1 MLIFVSPFQKII
13 KQQHMKKSTQNTN
26 GRSISILFKLMLAIA
41 FLFFSAYTF
50 AGDIKI
56 KEGNADLKITTN
68 TYTNLGFTNTFT
80 EFSYRNVKTEKG
92 TFCEL
97 SVPGY
102 GSSNRVGDPKLPMLR
117 KLIEVPYGATVNV
130 SVVSYTE
137 TEYKLSDYGISENLM
152 PVQPPVFK
160 DCMNDLPDFEYNSS
174 TYLADQFNSDDL
186 VSVEILGTMRGVR
199 IARLDIAPVKYNPV
213 TNIIKVYNDIVVEIT
228 FQNGDI
234 VQTIVNK
241 EKTYS
246 PYFESMYYNQFL
258 NYKEPAVKD
267 SLTKYPVKYVIV
279 SDPMFQTIL
288 QPYIQWKTRKGFTVV
303 EAYTN
308 NVNVGTTT
316 TSIKAY
322 LQGLYNN
329 ATPSDP
335 APTFV
340 LFVGDV
346 AQVPTFTGNTGSH
359 ASDLYYCEYTGDYF
373 PEVYYGRFSATNT
386 TQLQPQIDKTIEY
399 EEYTMPDP
407 SFLANCVMIAGQDAS
422 YGPLYGDGQ
431 INYGTDYYFNTTHGL
446 NSSTYLYA
454 ISGSSAAAII
464 QDVSDGCCFANYTA
478 HGSSDGWAN
487 PSFSISDIAG
497 LQNNHKYPL
506 MVGNCCLTNTFDGN
520 CFGEELLRAAN
531 KGALGYIGGSNST
544 LWDEDYWWGCG
555 YKNPVVVNPTYNV
568 NTLGAYDRT
577 FHDHGETRS
586 EWYASQDQMIFAGNL
601 GVTQSGSSNT
611 EYYWEIY
618 HLMGDP
624 SLMIYYGVPSALSA
638 TYTPLIPLGASTFT
652 VNTEP
657 WAYVA
662 VSMNNVL
669 YGAALADT
677 NGVATI
683 TLIPFTVPGTADV
696 VATKQNRSPFIGT
709 VTVANPSGPYVVYT
723 GNLLH
728 DIAGNNNNQADY
740 NENITFDITL
750 ENVGS
755 VTATSVSAI
764 LSTTDTNVTI
774 TDNSQNWGTIA
785 NGASSTVN
793 NAYAVTVKNFIPD
806 QHVVYFD
813 LAIIDGSGNNWSGAF
828 TLTLNAPSLAVGSIL
843 IDDATGNN
851 NGRLDPGE
859 TVDVT
864 IVGSNNGHAVA
875 TSVQSD
881 LSTTFA
887 NITLNSFSTNLGN
900 LNSGGGSANSVF
912 NLTVSPSAV
921 IGTVADLTNV
931 LTAGSYTDQNTFY
944 LTIGLVDED
953 WETGDFTKFDW
964 VQGAHPWVITGTLPY
979 EGTYSA
985 KSGTITDQQISDLS
999 ITFNVLANDSISF
1012 YGKVSSEQD
1021 YDYLKFFIDGVEKGS
1036 WSGEMAWT
1044 RIVFP
1049 VTAGSHTFKWTYEK
1063 DQSVSDGSD
1072 CAWTDYILFPPV
1084 QMPVSVPNDNN
1095 DFSNTLNCY
1104 PNPFTNQTTISYS
1117 LEKPGSI
1124 SLKIYNAMGQEIATL
1139 IDGKNQQA
1147 GYYNETFNA
1156 GKLGT
1161 GIYHCVLT
1169 TPDKIIVKKLLMQ

>member
-1 MLIFVSPFQKII
+1 
-13 KQQHMKKSTQNTN
+13 MKKSTQNTN
-26 GRSISILFKLMLAIA
+26 GRSISVLFKLMAAIA
-41 FLFFSAYTF
+41 FLFYSLNIF

-68 TYTNLGFTNTFT
+68 TYTNLAFTNTLT
-80 EFSYRNVKTEKG
+80 AFSYRNVKTEKG

-97 SVPGY
+97 SVPDYGY
-102 GSSNRVGDPKLPMLR
+102 ANRIGDPKLPVLR
-117 KLIEVPYGATVNV
+117 KLIEIPQGATVNV
-130 SVVSYTE
+130 NVISYTE
-137 TEYKLSDYGISENLM
+137 TEYKLSDYGITYLLM
-152 PVQPPVFK
+152 PAQPSVSK
-160 DCMNDLPDFEYNSS
+160 DLIKKIPDFEYNTA
-174 TYLADQFNSDDL
+174 TYTSDQFNTEDL
-186 VSVEILGTMRGVR
+186 VSVATLGTMRGVN
-199 IARLDIAPVKYNPV
+199 IARLDIAPVRYNPV
-213 TNIIKVYNDIVVEIT
+213 TNTIKVYNDIIVEIT

-234 VQTIVNK
+234 VQTIANK

-246 PYFESMYYNQFL
+246 PYFESMYFNQL
-258 NYKEPAVKD
+258 MNYKEPAVKD
-267 SLTKYPVKYVIV
+267 TLTKYPVKYVIV

-288 QPYIQWKTRKGFTVV
+288 QPFVQWKTRKGFTVV

-308 NVNVGTTT
+308 DVQVGTTT
-316 TSIKAY
+316 TSIKSY
-322 LQGLYNN
+322 LQGLYDN

-335 APTFV
+335 APSFV

-346 AQVPTFTGNTGSH
+346 AQVPAFTGNTGSH
-359 ASDLYYCEYTGDYF
+359 VTDLYYCEYTGDYF

-386 TQLQPQIDKTIEY
+386 TQLQPQIDKTLEY
-399 EEYTMPDP
+399 EEYTMSDP
-407 SFLANCVMIAGQDAS
+407 SFLANCVMIAGQDGT
-422 YGPLYGDGQ
+422 YGPLHGDGQ
-431 INYGTDYYFNTTHGL
+431 INYGTNEYFNTAHGL
-446 NSSTYLYA
+446 TSSTYLYA
-454 ISGSSAAAII
+454 VSGSSAAAII
-464 QDVSDGCCFANYTA
+464 QDVSDGVCFVNYTA
-478 HGSSDGWAN
+478 HGSSDGWAD
-487 PSFSISDIAG
+487 PSFSISDISG

-506 MVGNCCLTNTFDGN
+506 MVGNCCLTSTYDGN

-531 KGALGYIGGSNST
+531 KGALGYIGGSNSSY
-544 LWDEDYWWGCG
+544 WDEDYWWGCG
-555 YKNPVVVNPTYNV
+555 YKTVVVNPTYDAA
-568 NTLGAYDRT
+568 TLGSYDRT
-577 FHDHGETRS
+577 FHDHGESRS

-601 GVTQSGSSNT
+601 AVSQSGSGSA

-618 HLMGDP
+618 CLMGDP

-638 TYTPLIPLGASTFT
+638 TYTPLIPLGATTFT

-657 WAYVA
+657 WSYVA

-683 TLIPFTVPGTADV
+683 TLDPFTVPGTADV

-740 NENITFDITL
+740 NENITFDVTL

-793 NAYAVTVKNFIPD
+793 NAYAVTVNNFIPD
-806 QHVVYFD
+806 QHVVNFD
-813 LAIIDGSGNNWSGAF
+813 LAITDGSGNNWSGTF
-828 TLTLNAPSLAVGSIL
+828 TLTLNAPSLSIGSIV
-843 IDDATGNN
+843 IDDAGGNN

-859 TVDVT
+859 TADIY
-864 IVGSNNGHAVA
+864 IVNSNNGHAIA
-875 TSVQSD
+875 TATQSN
-881 LSTTFA
+881 LSTTST
-887 NITLNSFSTNLGN
+887 NDITLNTYTANLGN
-900 LNSGGGSANSVF
+900 LNSGGGTANAAF
-912 NLTVSPSAV
+912 NLTVSPTAP
-921 IGTVADLTNV
+921 IGYAIDLINV
-931 LTAGSYTDQNTFY
+931 VTAGSYSSQKTFF

-964 VQGAHPWVITGTLPY
+964 VQGTYPWVITGTLPY
-979 EGTYSA
+979 EGAYAA
-985 KSGTITDQQISDLS
+985 KSGTITDEQVSDLS
-999 ITFNVLANDSISF
+999 ITFDVLADDSISF
-1012 YGKVSSEQD
+1012 YGKVSSEES
-1021 YDYLKFFIDGVEKGS
+1021 YDFMKFFIDGTEKGS
-1036 WSGEMAWT
+1036 WSGEMNWT
-1044 RIVFP
+1044 WFAYP
-1049 VTAGSHTFKWTYEK
+1049 VSAGSHTFKWTYEK

-1084 QMPVSVPNDNN
+1084 QTFVHVTDNN
-1095 DFSNTLNCY
+1095 EVENTMNCY

-1117 LEKPGSI
+1117 LEKSGSV

-1147 GYYNETFNA
+1147 GYYNEIFNA
-1156 GKLGT
+1156 GRFGT
-1161 GIYHCVLT
+1161 GIYHCVLS